1 MRRGSTLPAQTAKG
15 TWLGVGRGWVLQ
27 SRDAELPPG
36 AAAIPPLLQHRPEQ
50 SWRSHQALA
59 NGVGAGPCRLRING
73 ARGSVGCGAAGA
85 ELEPVLT
92 MWLLAAAVLAG
103 LLLLRRWHRERQT
116 VPGLSEKFVLITG
129 CDSGFGNRLARQL
142 DARGLRVLA
151 ACLTEHGAQQLR
163 AAASTRL
170 ETVRLD
176 VTSSQSIASVAAWVR
191 ERVGNQGLWGL
202 VNNAGIAIPTA
213 PNEWL
218 TKEDF
223 AKVLDVNLLG
233 LVEVTLSLLP
243 LLRRARGRVVN
254 VASVMGRVSFFGGG
268 YCISKFGVE
277 AFSDSLRCELRPFGV
292 QVSIIEPG
300 FFCTALSDAVKVRN
314 NLKHLW
320 EQLPL
325 EIQAAY
331 GRGFLE
337 TYIQRS
343 AWPQRLGSAHLDSVT
358 TAMAHAL
365 LARWPRSRY
374 AAGWDA
380 RFFILL
386 SYCPSWLS
394 DAFFSLIY
402 PVPAGRMPAHP

>member
-1 MRRGSTLPAQTAKG
+1 
-15 TWLGVGRGWVLQ
+15 
-27 SRDAELPPG
+27 
-36 AAAIPPLLQHRPEQ
+36 
-50 SWRSHQALA
+50 
-59 NGVGAGPCRLRING
+59 
-73 ARGSVGCGAAGA
+73 
-85 ELEPVLT
+85 

-277 AFSDSLRCELRPFGV
+277 AFSDCLRLEMRNFGV
-292 QVSIIEPG
+292 KVSIIEPG
-300 FFCTALSDAVKVRN
+300 YFKTQITNVENLEDNFRSMWKKLPEEIRASYGEEYLKSFSATLRLMQKGFNTNLAL
-314 NLKHLW
+314 
-320 EQLPL
+320 
-325 EIQAAY
+325 
-331 GRGFLE
+331 
-337 TYIQRS
+337 
-343 AWPQRLGSAHLDSVT
+343 VT
-358 TAMAHAL
+358 DCMEHAL
-365 LARWPRSRY
+365 TSCYPRTRY
-374 AAGWDA
+374 SAGWDA
-380 RFFILL
+380 KLLYIPL
-386 SYCPSWLS
+386 SYMPSAVA
-394 DAFFSLIY
+394 DAVLTWFY
-402 PVPAGRMPAHP
+402 PRPAPKA